1 MSERFERAISKIK
14 AFWADFVKKNPAAPR
29 VFLTPEFSRL
39 LSALEAEDSMAIKNF
54 CKVLVADPDLPKDGR
69 NVNGTGCHKTYMSK
83 GTRGK
88 MLRVWYYHNKKENA
102 IYFVWLLPKARQGNL
117 TDRQAKKLKGTI
129 TLIDAG
135 KIPLTSLLEES
146 AE

>member
-1 MSERFERAISKIK
+1 MSERFERAMKQVRD
-14 AFWADFVKKNPAAPR
+14 FWDDHVRKNPDAPR

-39 LSALEAEDSMAIKNF
+39 LSALEAEDSIAVKNF
-54 CKVLVADPDLPKDGR
+54 CKVLIADPDKPKDGR
-69 NVNGTGCHKTYMSK
+69 NVNGTGCHKTYMNK
-83 GTRGK
+83 AKRGK

-102 IYFVWLLPKARQGNL
+102 VYFVWLLPKAKKGNL
-117 TDRQAKKLKGTI
+117 TDRQAKNLKETT

-135 KIPLTSLLEES
+135 KIQLISLLGES

>member
-1 MSERFERAISKIK
+1 MSERFERAMQQVRE
-14 AFWADFVKKNPAAPR
+14 FWDDHVRKFPDAPR

-39 LSALEAEDSMAIKNF
+39 LSALEAEDSMAVKNF
-54 CKVLVADPDLPKDGR
+54 CKVLTADPDQPKDGR

-102 IYFVWLLPKARQGNL
+102 VYFVWLLPKAKQGNL
-117 TDRQAKKLKGTI
+117 TDRQAKNLKETT

-135 KIPLTSLLEES
+135 KIQLISLLGES